1 MPDELL
7 LDGQPFDR
15 RTARDHGVN
24 GEQLRRLLLA
34 GSVRRVLNDVYVD
47 ARAPDDLAFRAR
59 CLRLKL
65 PRGAALSRL
74 TAAWLFG
81 IELTLLSAARRPD
94 ACRVHRPS
102 RARTP
107 QPCRRPVVCGASG
120 RRRRPGLRGRPP
132 VHVARTDGRRPA
144 PLAAAARG
152 SGDRR
157 RDVSSRRDPGAR
169 APGRGGAL
177 HGRTRRCP
185 GPVSRGDRRTPHRVP
200 GRVLDQAPP
209 RRRRLPPPRGADRG
223 SGRRQRPAL
232 PARHGLAWSAG
243 RCGVRRGGVP
253 RGAASSAGTT
263 SAGGTTFAAGSV
275 GPFSASARARFWG
288 RRWCWSGRWVRCSV
302 SSRGSLADGG
312 DQMRGRD
319 GRECRRRA
327 LAADGP

>member
-81 IELTLLSAARRPD
+81 VELTLLSPPDGPMPVECTVPPGREPLSRAGVRSYAAPLDADVDLVFVALLPTDVARPD
-94 ACRVHRPS
+94 S
-102 RARTP
+102 RRA
-107 QPCRRPVVCGASG
+107 
-120 RRRRPGLRGRPP
+120 
-132 VHVARTDGRRPA
+132 A

-157 RDVSSRRDPGAR
+157 RHVSSRRDPGAR
-169 APGRGGAL
+169 TPGRGGAL
-177 HGRTRRCP
+177 RGRTRGRP
-185 GPVSRGDRRTPHRVP
+185 GPVSRDDRRATHRVP
-200 GRVLDQAPP
+200 GGESRTRLRLVDAAGFPRPEAQIAVPDDGSARHYRLDMGWRGRRVAVEYDGEEFHEAPHQRRHDK
-209 RRRRLPPPRGADRG
+209 RRRDDLRRRFGWTVLGVGKGEVLGP
-223 SGRRQRPAL
+223 SMVLEWTGR
-232 PARHGLAWSAG
+232 
-243 RCGVRRGGVP
+243 
-253 RGAASSAGTT
+253 
-263 SAGGTTFAAGSV
+263 
-275 GPFSASARARFWG
+275 
-288 RRWCWSGRWVRCSV
+288 VRCSV
-302 SSRGSLADGG
+302 EPRIA
-312 DQMRGRD
+312 
-319 GRECRRRA
+319 RRRW
-327 LAADGP
+327 